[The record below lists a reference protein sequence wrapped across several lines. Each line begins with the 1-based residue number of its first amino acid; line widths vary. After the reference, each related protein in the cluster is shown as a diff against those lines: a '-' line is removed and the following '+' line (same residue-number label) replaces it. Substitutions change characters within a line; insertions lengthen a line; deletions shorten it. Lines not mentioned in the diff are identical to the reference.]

1 MKNWQSKQN
10 GLRIIYKLTI
20 LMLIHLSFRNRLN
33 SLIHYLP
40 LLSRSRNGGKTLNIH
55 QTYIPPGNMINVNV
69 NTCIY
74 LRCLNCFFGW
84 DNKLSPSWNY
94 FDSLTFTYMF
104 IEHWKSYTVNQL
116 LYGCEKLS
124 QSSPDL
130 VIANISY
137 R

>member
-10 GLRIIYKLTI
+10 GLRIVYKLTI

-55 QTYIPPGNMINVNV
+55 QTYTTWKHDLCKCKHMH
-69 NTCIY
+69 
-74 LRCLNCFFGW
+74 LFEMSCFFGW